1 MRSRVE
7 RIVRTVAWI
16 TLAGATGLAWRSPVV
31 PATRA
36 VSSPPSVE
44 TLARWA
50 LVPPADSLIVTFR
63 GLPGDTMRS
72 QVAAIAGAGIAVQ
85 WRDDGVDAQ
94 AGEVEL
100 DVSTGRGALRVA
112 GGPVEVSDAAG
123 ALGVVDGALVVPGL
137 VLPVRA
143 GVVPSAELV
152 PSRRALVLGT
162 PSWESGWIVRGLEAA
177 GWSVE
182 ARFVLAPGLVAGP
195 SAIDTATFAVAI
207 VLDRVEPVMAR
218 ALLAFVRSGGGLV
231 LGPGAL
237 GAPVLAQIAPG
248 AVAALARSA
257 ASLALPT
264 DRADLAFRPV
274 VRLRADAVALD
285 TARIAARREGQGRVV
300 LIGDVETWRWALASD
315 PGRTAHSAFWVRVVE
330 AARYRPLGDRMA
342 GDPAPRASLVAAFG
356 PPVQAPAPALPR
368 WPWEAM
374 LFVLGMAGLMTEW
387 ASRRMRGAV

>member
-1 MRSRVE
+1 MRLRVE
-7 RIVRTVAWI
+7 RTLRALAWLA
-16 TLAGATGLAWRSPVV
+16 LAGALWLAWRSPVV
-31 PATRA
+31 PALRGVDA
-36 VSSPPSVE
+36 PPALE

-50 LVPPADSLIVTFR
+50 QVPPADSIVVAFR
-63 GLPGDTMRS
+63 GAPSDTVRH
-72 QVAAIAGAGIAVQ
+72 QVAALVGAGVAVR
-85 WRDDGVDAQ
+85 WRDEGVPAQ

-100 DVSTGRGALRVA
+100 DLGTGRGALRLA
-112 GGPVEVSDAAG
+112 GSAVEAHDAAG
-123 ALGVVDGALVVPGL
+123 PLGLVDGGLVIPGL

-152 PSRRALVLGT
+152 PARRALVVGT
-162 PSWESGWIVRGLEAA
+162 PSWESRWVVRGLESA

-182 ARFVLAPGLVAGP
+182 ASLMLAPRLVAGR

-207 VLDRVEPVMAR
+207 VLDRVDAAVAR

-237 GAPVLAQIAPG
+237 SVPVLAQVAPG
-248 AVAALARSA
+248 GVDSLERPT

-274 VRLRADAVALD
+274 VRLRADAVSLD
-285 TARIAARREGQGRVV
+285 TGRVAARREGQGRVV

-330 AARYRPLGDRMA
+330 AARYRPLGHRMT

-356 PPVQAPAPALPR
+356 PPAEASAPAVPR
-368 WPWEAM
+368 WPWEAI
-374 LFVLGMAGLMTEW
+374 LVGMAFVGLLAEW